1 MSADGIK
8 LHGLTKR
15 FGETTALNNVS
26 FTIEPGE
33 LVAVTGPSGAGKT
46 TLCRL
51 ISGIDLPDGG
61 EVVFDTEVMNPWPA
75 SERNVAHMFES
86 FALYPHFTVFDN
98 VAFPLRAPNR
108 SERLSTAVIKARVE
122 EVLTL
127 AEIAHLTERLPQELS
142 GGQKQRVALC
152 RALVQTPRSYLLDE
166 PISHLDAKLRNRLRG
181 DLRRRL
187 ADTGKPAIW
196 CTPDAMEAIAVG
208 DKVVV
213 LIDGV
218 IEQIGPPDEVYAHPA
233 NTRVTRLI
241 GDPTINLLE
250 GSLAQKGERLVF
262 ERSGVAITIPDR
274 LKAALNGKKGVEREI
289 VLGLRP
295 SKIDLMDGG
304 DAADEGFEADVYAW
318 EPFGKYAIISATVG
332 GEVIKIKNAA
342 TRPFEIGQR
351 LKLTADPSGVMLFDK
366 STGDALKA
374 PPS

>member
-1 MSADGIK
+1 MSTAGIS
-8 LHGLTKR
+8 LQGVTKH
-15 FGETTALNNVS
+15 FGDTVALNDVS
-26 FTIEPGE
+26 LTVAPGE

-46 TLCRL
+46 TFCRL
-51 ISGIDLPDGG
+51 ISGIDVPDHG
-61 EVVFDTEVMNPWPA
+61 EVVIDAEPMNDWPA

-98 VAFPLRAPNR
+98 VAFPLRAPR
-108 SERLSTAVIKARVE
+108 KQERLAEDAIKARVG
-122 EVLTL
+122 EVL
-127 AEIAHLTERLPQELS
+127 ALTEINHLADRLPQALS

-152 RALVQTPRSYLLDE
+152 RALVQSPRAYLLDE

-187 ADTGKPAIW
+187 AETGKPAIW

-208 DKVVV
+208 DRVVV

-218 IEQIGPPDEVYAHPA
+218 VEQVGTPDEVYAHPA

-250 GSLAQKGERLVF
+250 GRLAQKGDRLVF
-262 ERSGVAITIPDR
+262 ERSGIELGIPDR
-274 LKAALNGKKGVEREI
+274 LKASLNGQAVDREI

-295 SKIDLMDGG
+295 AKIDLLDD
-304 DAADEGFEADVYAW
+304 DATDKGFTADVYAW

-342 TRPFEIGQR
+342 TRRFDIGQR
-351 LKLTADPSGVMLFDK
+351 LTLKADPSGLMLFDK
-366 STGDALKA
+366 STGDALR
-374 PPS
+374 PPT

>member
-1 MSADGIK
+1 MSAGDVT
-8 LHGLTKR
+8 LRGLTKR
-15 FGETTALNNVS
+15 FGETLALNNVS
-26 FTIEPGE
+26 LSIAPGE

-51 ISGIDLPDGG
+51 ISGIDLPDDG
-61 EVVFDTEVMNPWPA
+61 EVVFGTEVMNPWPA

-108 SERLSTAVIKARVE
+108 PERLSNAAIKTRVDD
-122 EVLTL
+122 VLML

-152 RALVQTPRSYLLDE
+152 RALVQTPSAYLLDE

-187 ADTGKPAIW
+187 AATGKPAIW

-208 DKVVV
+208 DNVVV

-218 IEQIGPPDEVYAHPA
+218 IEQIGTPDEVYANPA

-250 GSLAQKGERLVF
+250 GCIAQKDGRLVF
-262 ERSGVAITIPDR
+262 ERSGIELAIPDR
-274 LKAALNGKKGVEREI
+274 LKTALNGSAVEREI

-295 SKIDLMDGG
+295 AKIDLIDG
-304 DAADEGFEADVYAW
+304 DDSADEGFEADVYAW

-351 LKLTADPSGVMLFDK
+351 LKLAADPAGVMLFDK
-366 STGDALKA
+366 STGDALEA

>member
-1 MSADGIK
+1 MNAVDIT
-8 LHGLTKR
+8 LRALTRR
-15 FGETTALNNVS
+15 FGETVALNDVS
-26 FTIEPGE
+26 LTIAPGE

-51 ISGIDLPDGG
+51 ISGVDLPDEG
-61 EVVFDTEVMNPWPA
+61 EVIFGAEPMNDWPA
-75 SERNVAHMFES
+75 HLRDVAYMFES

-108 SERLSTAVIKARVE
+108 QEKLSNAAIKTLVE
-122 EVLTL
+122 DVLTL
-127 AEIAHLTERLPQELS
+127 TEIAHLADRLPQALS

-152 RALVQTPRSYLLDE
+152 RALVQTPCAYLLDE

-187 ADTGKPAIW
+187 AATGKPAIW
-196 CTPDAMEAIAVG
+196 CTPDAMEAIAIG
-208 DKVVV
+208 DRVVV
-213 LIDGV
+213 LVDGV
-218 IEQIGPPDEVYAHPA
+218 IEQIGTPDDVYERPA

-241 GDPTINLLE
+241 GDPTINLLD
-250 GSLAQKGERLVF
+250 GRLAQKGDQLMF
-262 ERSGVAITIPDR
+262 ERSGLELRIPNR
-274 LKAALNGKKGVEREI
+274 LKQALNGSGVEREI

-295 SKIDLMDGG
+295 AKIDLADG
-304 DAADEGFEADVYAW
+304 DKQAEEGFSAEVYAW

-342 TRPFEIGQR
+342 TRRFEIGQR
-351 LKLTADPSGVMLFDK
+351 LELTADPSGLMLFDK
-366 STGDALKA
+366 STGNALKA

>member
-1 MSADGIK
+1 VSDDGIM
-8 LHGLTKR
+8 LRGLTKR
-15 FGETTALNNVS
+15 FGDTPALQNLSLTV
-26 FTIEPGE
+26 EPGE

-51 ISGIDLPDGG
+51 ISGIDLPDEGDVMAAG
-61 EVVFDTEVMNPWPA
+61 EAMNAWPA
-75 SERNVAHMFES
+75 SERNIAHMFES

-108 SERLSTAVIKARVE
+108 SERLSAAAIETRVE

-152 RALVQTPRSYLLDE
+152 RALVQTPRAYLLDE

-187 ADTGKPAIW
+187 ATSGKPAIW

-208 DKVVV
+208 DRVVV

-218 IEQIGPPDEVYAHPA
+218 VEQIGAPDEVYAHPA

-250 GSLAQKGERLVF
+250 GNLAQRGERLVF

-274 LKAALNGKKGVEREI
+274 LKAVLNGNGAEREI
-289 VLGLRP
+289 ILGLRP
-295 SKIDLMDGG
+295 SKIDLIDGD
-304 DAADEGFEADVYAW
+304 DAADGGFEADVYAW

-351 LKLTADPSGVMLFDK
+351 LRLEADPAGLMLFDQ
-366 STGDALKA
+366 STGNALQA
-374 PPS
+374 PTP